1 MHVIALQH
9 LAHSKHLSFLSF
21 FFSDKLSF
29 SQFPLV
35 IHLFV
40 GLNEVESIVD

>member
-1 MHVIALQH
+1 MHVTALQH
-9 LAHSKHLSFLSF
+9 LAHSKHLSFLYF
-21 FFSDKLSF
+21 DKLSF